1 MKGSSSGHGGGH
13 GGHGGGRGR
22 NNDSPKGQPVRHAA
36 GSRVSPTK
44 AEEKR
49 WENISSAYGDIPGV
63 TPVRAETNEDG
74 MMENP
79 EEGRQHDEEEE
90 LPSAMAA
97 AQHGIKVESGGSKV
111 EESGV
116 EDSPTKNEAVA
127 KGVVPGAQVDLDGI
141 IGGSST
147 ANLDALISPRPGEKG
162 AAPMDEGKVAE
173 EGKEGE

>member
-79 EEGRQHDEEEE
+79 EEGRQHEEEEE

-111 EESGV
+111 EESG
-116 EDSPTKNEAVA
+116 EDSQTKNEAVA

>member
-1 MKGSSSGHGGGH
+1 MKGSSGGHGGGH
-13 GGHGGGRGR
+13 GGGRR
-22 NNDSPKGQPVRHAA
+22 RSNDSPKGQPVRHAA

-79 EEGRQHDEEEE
+79 EEGRQQDDEEE

-111 EESGV
+111 EESGEG
-116 EDSPTKNEAVA
+116 EDTPKNEAVA
-127 KGVVPGAQVDLDGI
+127 KGVVPGAQVDLDNI